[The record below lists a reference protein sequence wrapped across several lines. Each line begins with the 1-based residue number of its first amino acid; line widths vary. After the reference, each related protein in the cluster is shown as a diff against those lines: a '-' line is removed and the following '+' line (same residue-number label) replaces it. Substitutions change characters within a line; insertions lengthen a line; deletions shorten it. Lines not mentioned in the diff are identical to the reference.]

1 MKKKSQIVE
10 IKKYTITEQIKQEV
24 ENLIDQTPKK
34 HYVITESQIKK
45 IGEIKDI
52 SSILYKYDLYNNNKN
67 ESTILKIISSF
78 LTYRQILNDDYSFL
92 RAFFFFLL

>member
-1 MKKKSQIVE
+1 MIFQMKKKSQIVE

-52 SSILYKYDLYNNNKN
+52 SSILYKYDFNNKN
-67 ESTILKIISSF
+67 ESTILKII
-78 LTYRQILNDDYSFL
+78 
-92 RAFFFFLL
+92 FFFNI